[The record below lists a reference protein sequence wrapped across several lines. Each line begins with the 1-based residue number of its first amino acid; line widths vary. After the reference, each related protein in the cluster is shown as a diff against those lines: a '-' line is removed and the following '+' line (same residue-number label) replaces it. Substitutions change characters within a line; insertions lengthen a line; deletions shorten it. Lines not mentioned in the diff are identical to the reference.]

1 MVMSQSV
8 PDGRAGKRT
17 VSVRTFTFLLIP
29 DFSMMAF
36 TAAVEPLR
44 SANRMSGVEHYR
56 WRIVSRDGLPV
67 RASNGLE
74 IVAHHAM
81 ADVAAC
87 DTLFV
92 CSGIDAHLFDDRPV
106 MAWLRKL
113 ARQGCVMGSLCTGTH
128 ILARAGLIRGHRCT
142 IHWEDFDSFSEEHPD
157 IDVSDDLFE
166 IDRMR
171 ITCSGGT
178 AALDLM
184 LHLITLDKG
193 AELAGRVSEQFIHER
208 IREAGDHQRMALKSR
223 TGVND
228 AKVLAAI
235 SEMESNLEEPLTIP
249 EIAAGVGLST
259 RQLERL
265 FVRHL
270 GRAPS
275 RYYRE
280 LRLHHARMML
290 MQGSTSILSTAL
302 AAGFVSASH
311 FSRRYRELFG
321 RPPREERR
329 SAA

>member
-113 ARQGCVMGSLCTGTH
+113 ARQGCVMEAC
-128 ILARAGLIRGHRCT
+128 ARA
-142 IHWEDFDSFSEEHPD
+142 
-157 IDVSDDLFE
+157 
-166 IDRMR
+166 R
-171 ITCSGGT
+171 ISWRAPASSAAIAAPSTGRISTASPRSTRTSTFPTTCS
-178 AALDLM
+178 
-184 LHLITLDKG
+184 
-193 AELAGRVSEQFIHER
+193 RS
-208 IREAGDHQRMALKSR
+208 
-223 TGVND
+223 
-228 AKVLAAI
+228 
-235 SEMESNLEEPLTIP
+235 
-249 EIAAGVGLST
+249 IA
-259 RQLERL
+259 
-265 FVRHL
+265 
-270 GRAPS
+270 
-275 RYYRE
+275 
-280 LRLHHARMML
+280 
-290 MQGSTSILSTAL
+290 
-302 AAGFVSASH
+302 
-311 FSRRYRELFG
+311 
-321 RPPREERR
+321 
-329 SAA
+329 